1 MTEILYLI
9 VDEFNKAETLQC
21 IFRPLSSLIIWLF
34 VFLILENSKELLGWV
49 RVCTMKQNA
58 SQEKPNMSYQQS
70 VLYSLYIGTYF
81 GRNLSRAVTTF
92 PLILLKWH
100 R

>member
-58 SQEKPNMSYQQS
+58 SQEKPIMGYQQS
-70 VLYSLYIGTYF
+70 VLYSGIFL
-81 GRNLSRAVTTF
+81 GRNLSRTVTIF

>member
-70 VLYSLYIGTYF
+70 VLYSGTYL